1 MQVGRVGGE
10 KGTGKGEGGR
20 GRGRYDCEDVWKTVI
35 IQKWKIRFG
44 AGPRDKGKQTRP
56 AFSGMRKGN

>member
-44 AGPRDKGKQTRP
+44 AGPRDKGK
-56 AFSGMRKGN
+56 